1 MVMMAVMI
9 VTLTITIDVDHGN
22 DNIIDDGD
30 RYDDDG
36 DTDVAVTYFV
46 CVSV

>member
-9 VTLTITIDVDHGN
+9 VTVTIDVDHDN
-22 DNIIDDGD
+22 DNIIDNGD
-30 RYDDDG
+30 YYDDDG

-46 CVSV
+46 CVSI